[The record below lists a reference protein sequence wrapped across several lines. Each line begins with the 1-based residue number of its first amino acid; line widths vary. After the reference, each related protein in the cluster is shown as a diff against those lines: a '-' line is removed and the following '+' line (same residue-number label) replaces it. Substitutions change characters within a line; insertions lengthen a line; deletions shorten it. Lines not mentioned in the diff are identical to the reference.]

1 MTTAGRVYAP
11 PRLFCDGV
19 HAMTTTALDAE
30 AVARVREWL
39 ARPDQAGAA
48 WLTGTPGSGM
58 TSLVRQLTRGME
70 AVWLTSATL
79 RSRAFLRDVCSHP
92 LAVSGK
98 RKVLVLDELDVMLG
112 NEAVML
118 DVAFVV
124 RHNTQVPVLCILKS
138 SRAARTCDLAKKAA
152 LVVHFPPPTHEA
164 MVEAVTRVATAEN
177 LDLGRIHDLCR
188 AAPGDIRHVLQT
200 LRAEA
205 KTTRDVT
212 MPTADAVEHVLAAP
226 MGVRDALAL
235 FSADAGALPSG
246 LFEVYWRAAGGDVGA
261 CTRYLD
267 MASAGDL
274 VDARIHARHQWDL
287 LDVYGALTVSSA
299 AVTLPRAPGVQ
310 LDKHGTLWNK
320 AYAQCS
326 KSKGLRGLALSRAT
340 QGMQPLGAPDLAYVR
355 AMVHHAAAAS
365 PAAAAATAKSAG
377 LDAPSCLHLMRL
389 WDSGYKLATH
399 NKVKKHM

>member
-1 MTTAGRVYAP
+1 M
-11 PRLFCDGV
+11 
-19 HAMTTTALDAE
+19 HATALDTE

-39 ARPDQAGAA
+39 AQPTQAGAA

-58 TSLVRQLTRGME
+58 TSLVRHLTRDME

-112 NEAVML
+112 NETVML

-124 RHNTQVPVLCILKS
+124 RHNTQVPVVCILKS
-138 SRAARTCDLAKKAA
+138 SRAACTCDLAKKAA

-164 MVEAVTRVATAEN
+164 MVEAVTRVATLEK

-200 LRAEA
+200 LRAA
-205 KTTRDVT
+205 VKTTRDVT
-212 MPTADAVEHVLAAP
+212 MPTADAVQHVLAVP
-226 MGVRDALAL
+226 LGVRDALSL

-246 LFEVYWRAAGGDVGA
+246 LFEVYWRAAGTDVAA
-261 CTRYLD
+261 CTQYLD
-267 MASAGDL
+267 MVSVGDL

-299 AVTLPRAPGVQ
+299 AITLPRAPDVQ

-326 KSKGLRGLALSRAT
+326 KSKGLRGITMSRAT
-340 QGMQPLGAPDLAYVR
+340 QGMQPLGAQDLAYVR
-355 AMVHHAAAAS
+355 TMVHHATQES
-365 PAAAAATAKSAG
+365 PAAAAGAAKSAG
-377 LDAPSCLHLMRL
+377 LDAACCLHLMRL
-389 WDSGYKLATH
+389 WDSGYKLTVH

>member
-1 MTTAGRVYAP
+1 M
-11 PRLFCDGV
+11 
-19 HAMTTTALDAE
+19 HATALDPE

-39 ARPDQAGAA
+39 DVPDQAGAA

-58 TSLVRQLTRGME
+58 TSLVRALTRDME

-118 DVAFVV
+118 DVSYVV
-124 RHNTQVPVLCILKS
+124 RHNTQVPVICILKA

-152 LVVHFPPPTHEA
+152 LAVHFPPPTHEA
-164 MVEAVTRVATAEN
+164 MVQAVTRVAADEGLN
-177 LDLGRIHDLCR
+177 LDRIHDLCR

-200 LRAEA
+200 LRACA

-212 MPTADAVEHVLAAP
+212 MPTADAVEHVLAVP
-226 MGVRDALAL
+226 LGVREALSL

-246 LFEVYWRAAGGDVGA
+246 LYEVYWRTAGKDIRA
-261 CTRYLD
+261 CIDFLD
-267 MASAGDL
+267 MASVGDL
-274 VDARIHARHQWDL
+274 VDARIHARHQWEM

-299 AVTLPRAPGVQ
+299 AVTLPRAPGIQ

-320 AYAQCS
+320 TYAQCS
-326 KSKGLRGLALSRAT
+326 KAKALRGITMCRAL
-340 QGMQPLGAPDLAYVR
+340 QGMQPLGAEELAYVR
-355 AMVHHAAAAS
+355 AMVHRATAAGAAV
-365 PAAAAATAKSAG
+365 AADVAKSAG
-377 LDAPSCLHLMRL
+377 LDATSCLHLMRL
-389 WDSGYKLATH
+389 WDSGYKLSMH
-399 NKVKKHM
+399 NKIKKLM